1 MRSFAEFARKV
12 PTRLLFKRPAFVGD
26 LGVLAHNEWT
36 LCLWAVELAEKTS
49 KKTGKPLKIES
60 IAQRISLFKGLVS
73 HRYGFQIAGD
83 APRLSNLIKS
93 MRSQNPADG
102 NRRKRRALR
111 FRHLQRVWKRSSA
124 VRSSSFVSLNEWA
137 AVTSARHVLA
147 RGGELQA
154 IMRSDLSFHV
164 TGHAQRRYAILWI
177 RPLKKRAGQAQPK
190 VPQLIGECT
199 SAGGAS
205 AYAALKRLADAPFW
219 QGVDP
224 AQTPLFRSKPTRAV
238 TTGYLRAL
246 VRKYAKVLGFE
257 PKHFGAQSARIGGA
271 TDLAATG
278 KASQLLLQA
287 KGRWSSDIGKI
298 YARMTR
304 KAQLAVSD
312 MMYACA
318 NRDLEEILPEFV
330 QPA

>member
-1 MRSFAEFARKV
+1 
-12 PTRLLFKRPAFVGD
+12 
-26 LGVLAHNEWT
+26 
-36 LCLWAVELAEKTS
+36 
-49 KKTGKPLKIES
+49 
-60 IAQRISLFKGLVS
+60 
-73 HRYGFQIAGD
+73 
-83 APRLSNLIKS
+83 
-93 MRSQNPADG
+93 
-102 NRRKRRALR
+102 
-111 FRHLQRVWKRSSA
+111 
-124 VRSSSFVSLNEWA
+124 
-137 AVTSARHVLA
+137 
-147 RGGELQA
+147 
-154 IMRSDLSFHV
+154 
-164 TGHAQRRYAILWI
+164 
-177 RPLKKRAGQAQPK
+177 
-190 VPQLIGECT
+190 
-199 SAGGAS
+199 
-205 AYAALKRLADAPFW
+205 
-219 QGVDP
+219 
-224 AQTPLFRSKPTRAV
+224 V